1 MWQISQSELVIS
13 TAVDGAAG
21 VIVWKF
27 VAETLGDPFAGGWLD
42 KFCFSIR
49 NNIYLVV
56 KSTGPVL
63 QVLVSPI
70 TYPGRSVIEWVMFS
84 DFGDSY
90 RIYRA
95 CELVYCQMCPG

>member
-42 KFCFSIR
+42 KFCFSIH

-63 QVLVSPI
+63 QVLVFLDAIASPS

-90 RIYRA
+90 SIY
-95 CELVYCQMCPG
+95 